1 MAYTGR
7 PVEAEGD
14 STRYA
19 ALSCPIRANDHIK
32 MRPRSKFDVIVGKKV
47 VKSNADD

>member
-7 PVEAEGD
+7 PVEAKSDG
-14 STRYA
+14 TRYA
-19 ALSCPIRANDHIK
+19 ALSCPIRTNDHVK

-47 VKSNADD
+47 VQFNADD